1 MSNPVY
7 TQIANELRKNIQ
19 DRIYSIG
26 ERLPPEIQLSER
38 FGVNRHTLRRAIS
51 LLKEE
56 GLVRV
61 DRGRGTF
68 VASVPIRYP
77 IGKRVRYNEA
87 LKAQDR
93 TPNLR
98 MLRCLEIPANEI
110 IAEELGL
117 NFGDR
122 IALIE
127 RLGLAD
133 GQPISICTSYF
144 PLQQFPDILPQ
155 MEQRESIVKLLQEV
169 YNCDRLRQSTRL
181 SARQIK
187 PDDARLL
194 QVSLNQPILLVES
207 INVDREGKII
217 EYEVT
222 RFRGDRMELVVEN
235 GLKNNY

>member
-1 MSNPVY
+1 MSSPVY
-7 TQIANELRKNIQ
+7 TKIADELRQNIQ
-19 DRIYSIG
+19 DRVYSIG

-51 LLKEE
+51 LLKDE

-87 LKAQDR
+87 LKAQGQIPSIK
-93 TPNLR
+93 TLR
-98 MLRCLEIPANEI
+98 ALEIPADET
-110 IAEELGL
+110 IAEELEL
-117 NFGDR
+117 NFGDEV
-122 IALIE
+122 ALIE

-133 GQPISICTSYF
+133 EQPISVCTSYF
-144 PLQQFPDILPQ
+144 PLQRFPDILKQ
-155 MEQRESIVKLLQEV
+155 MEGRKSISKLLREV
-169 YNCDRLRQSTRL
+169 YDCDHLRKSTRV
-181 SARQIK
+181 SARSIK

-194 QVSLNQPILLVES
+194 QVPLNQPILLVES
-207 INVDREGKII
+207 TNVDLTGKAI
-217 EYEVT
+217 EYGVT

-235 GLKNNY
+235 DFNSW